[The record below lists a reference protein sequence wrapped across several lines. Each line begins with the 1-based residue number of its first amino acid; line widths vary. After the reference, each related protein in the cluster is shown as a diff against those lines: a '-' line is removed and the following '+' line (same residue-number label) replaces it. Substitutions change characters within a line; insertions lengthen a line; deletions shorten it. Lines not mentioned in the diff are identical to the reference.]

1 MQSRPA
7 RIAGIHFCWI
17 SVGRFIPT
25 LWHCFASQLFSPKE
39 EKVHSVLSA
48 IAVKSCS
55 LRLLGIGYKDS
66 TMISRPFQ
74 WIVQRISRYET
85 PLYETSRLKPHA
97 QLVGLDFTKG
107 IKSQFEERYFK
118 VLVRPIKAFLNQ
130 IIIPKSKT
138 IFIGKRAKPKW
149 AVILRVQNLLQL
161 FLVM

>member
-39 EKVHSVLSA
+39 EKVHSELSA
-48 IAVKSCS
+48 IAVKSRS
-55 LRLLGIGYKDS
+55 LRLLGIRCEDGQHS
-66 TMISRPFQ
+66 NFQAFSLNRPTNQSLWNASF
-74 WIVQRISRYET
+74 
-85 PLYETSRLKPHA
+85 YETSGLRPHA

-107 IKSQFEERYFK
+107 INSQFEERYFK

-138 IFIGKRAKPKW
+138 IFTGKRAKPKW
-149 AVILRVQNLLQL
+149 AVILRLQN
-161 FLVM
+161 